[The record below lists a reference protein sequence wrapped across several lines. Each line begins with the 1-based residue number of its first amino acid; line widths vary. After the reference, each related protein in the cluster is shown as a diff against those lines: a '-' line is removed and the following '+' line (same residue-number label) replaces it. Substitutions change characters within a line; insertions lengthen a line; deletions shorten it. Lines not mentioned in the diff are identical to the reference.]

1 MTSLLLAQD
10 ADKWACLLC
19 VKLMGTLLW
28 PSPGALAATALAM
41 TVTEAGIASPA
52 KLMQLCICFWTAT
65 ASSFMEAGFDKSCW
79 AEGSSPGMGE
89 QQPCRSQNVSV
100 NTWACAWHG
109 EHEWY
114 PALQPGF
121 QSKQR
126 GVGSHPHDSQHCCR
140 SPFWKK
146 CEIYCNTRW
155 ESYGGSEL
163 LNPLN
168 LSLQL
173 HWQGLSLHSAP
184 SLWFHCSNIFP
195 YMEAFLPQPG
205 LILTCHCIWMLAH
218 FSQLTLC
225 KGRCLNLLLFK

>member
-1 MTSLLLAQD
+1 MLTNEPVWFVSSWRGHCSGCLHISWQSLPLPWQWQNWAPFPQPSWSSSAFAFELPLLHP
-10 ADKWACLLC
+10 LFR
-19 VKLMGTLLW
+19 LW
-28 PSPGALAATALAM
+28 
-41 TVTEAGIASPA
+41 
-52 KLMQLCICFWTAT
+52 
-65 ASSFMEAGFDKSCW
+65 AGFDKSCW
-79 AEGSSPGMGE
+79 AKGSSPRMGK
-89 QQPCRSQNVSV
+89 QQPCSSQMSPSMPEPVPGVGSING
-100 NTWACAWHG
+100 TQQF
-109 EHEWY
+109 
-114 PALQPGF
+114 QPGF

-126 GVGSHPHDSQHCCR
+126 DVGSHSHESQHCCR

-146 CEIYCNTRW
+146 CEIYCNTHW
-155 ESYGGSEL
+155 GSYGGSEL

-225 KGRCLNLLLFK
+225 KGRCLNLLLFKYM